1 MAGGLDREA
10 LGLLWGWIVRD
21 PKLHERAVEK
31 IRKFV
36 EDSGKEW
43 KGLVTS
49 PITGTDGNVGFLAW
63 IG

>member
-1 MAGGLDREA
+1 LPQSE
-10 LGLLWGWIVRD
+10 GWIVRD

-36 EDSGKEW
+36 EDSGREW
-43 KGLVTS
+43 KGLITS
-49 PITGTDGNVGFLAW
+49 PITGTDGNVELLAW